1 MVPVDVKH
9 HVYLLKSTGYDIL
22 PPTSA
27 TDDYVTGLEKLAAN
41 GQFFDDAQMAVS

>member
-1 MVPVDVKH
+1 MFT
-9 HVYLLKSTGYDIL
+9 YLKALVYDIL

-41 GQFFDDAQMAVS
+41 GQFVDDAQMAVKVFR